1 MSFLNEYTKI
11 HSFKGLSNN
20 FNNNLKKTVMD
31 NDLIFMLFYIVIF
44 LLFSYFIR
52 DMRDPLG
59 WDEWQELFNEIKKD
73 LKKSIRGK

>member
-1 MSFLNEYTKI
+1 
-11 HSFKGLSNN
+11 
-20 FNNNLKKTVMD
+20 MD